1 MRGLFVS
8 FEGVEGSGKSTQIDL
23 AVQALKGR
31 GCDVYVTREPGGTP
45 LAERIRELILNETAD
60 PPVDRAEM
68 FLLQAARAQHVDR
81 VIIPK
86 LEDGALVVCD
96 RFFDSTIAYQ
106 GYARGL
112 DLPMVHSCVRVA
124 TGGLEPD
131 VTIVLDMPPAQGLE
145 RQFADMFAHHD
156 RNRMESEALDFHES
170 VRRGFLEQAA
180 ANPNR
185 IKVLDASKSVAQVHK
200 KVMAALAPAVDVW
213 LAARQCV

>member
-23 AVQALKGR
+23 AVASLKSLG
-31 GCDVYVTREPGGTP
+31 GPVYVTREPGGTP
-45 LAERIRELILNETAD
+45 LAERIRELILNETSD

-81 VIIPK
+81 VILPK
-86 LEDGALVVCD
+86 LQAGELVVCD
-96 RFFDSTIAYQ
+96 RFFDSTVAYQ

-112 DLPMVHSCVRVA
+112 DLPMVKSCIKIA

-145 RQFADMFAHHD
+145 RQFSDMFAHHD
-156 RNRMESEALDFHES
+156 RNRMEAEALDFHEA
-170 VRRGFLEQAA
+170 VRKGFLEQAA
-180 ANPNR
+180 ANPER

-200 KVMAALAPAVDVW
+200 KVMAALKPAVDRW
-213 LAARQCV
+213 LESHERV